1 MKIKISIGVVKRINL
16 NIVAKCGGA
25 VEKKIAMKLAVSLES
40 MLQEKIQMINLK
52 KKWHNLKTMILM
64 RNVCVARNLVI
75 KLKIVH
81 EIQISKLL

>member
-1 MKIKISIGVVKRINL
+1 MKTKISIGVVKRINL

-52 KKWHNLKTMILM
+52 KK
-64 RNVCVARNLVI
+64 
-75 KLKIVH
+75 
-81 EIQISKLL
+81 